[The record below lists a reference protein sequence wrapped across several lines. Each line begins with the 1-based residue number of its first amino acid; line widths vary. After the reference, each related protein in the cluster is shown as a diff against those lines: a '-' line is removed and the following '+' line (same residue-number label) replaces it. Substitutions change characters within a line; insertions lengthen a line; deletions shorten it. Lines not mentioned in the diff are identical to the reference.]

1 MPARLPP
8 VLWSALREMKIREE
22 LERNPAICDPR
33 CVKLIRLVESSP
45 AASL

>member
-1 MPARLPP
+1 MPAQLPRAP
-8 VLWSALREMKIREE
+8 WSALREMKMREE
-22 LERNPAICDPR
+22 LERNPAICDPT